1 MPYRAVVSGVGLT
14 EATSPRKQTL
24 SSIELCQ
31 LAVRRALEH
40 SGDAPDRIDAIVT
53 GNIDGFEGTVLG
65 AKHLTRLLGIGSTAP
80 VVVVNTGGTTGGNL
94 MQVAAR
100 MVRSGTHRVVLCLG
114 GPTFFG
120 ATDLQ
125 SAINTNSPMI
135 IEQPLGM
142 GAYHMGAFAACA
154 YQDRFGLTPED
165 LAAVVVADHAK
176 AARNPYAHLRNTIS
190 ADEVLSARPLS
201 APLTQAMVCPVSTSA
216 VAMVV
221 ADADTVR
228 SERASGSVG
237 RATRPALIKAMG
249 MSADPYLGGG
259 KGDFARMENLE
270 NLARRVYARADIRN
284 PAEDFDTVELFA
296 PYAHMQPMQLE
307 ALGFAS
313 PGGGVELIRSGATD
327 PEGRLPVNMSG
338 GPKCTNA
345 GVAGELAP
353 YAYAALQV
361 MGDAPA
367 EIQVAG
373 ADRTLA
379 HGTGGTFFQ
388 FENLA
393 VFESLTRSN

>member
-1 MPYRAVVSGVGLT
+1 MAHRAAVLGIGLT
-14 EATSPRKQTL
+14 EATSPRNQTS

-31 LAVRRALEH
+31 AAVHTALAH
-40 SGDAPDRIDAIVT
+40 SGTSVRDVDAIVT

-65 AKHLTRLLGIGSTAP
+65 AKHLTRVLGLGPDLPLVI
-80 VVVVNTGGTTGGNL
+80 VNTGGTTGGNV

-100 MVRSGTHRVVLCLG
+100 MIRAGTHRRVMCLG

-120 ATDLQ
+120 AADLQ

-142 GAYHMGAFAACA
+142 GAYHMGAFAASA
-154 YQDRFGLTPED
+154 YQHRYGLTADD
-165 LAAVVVADHAK
+165 LAAVVVEDHEK
-176 AARNPYAHLRNTIS
+176 AAKNPYAHLRYAVTR
-190 ADEVLSARPLS
+190 EQVLEGRPLS
-201 APLTQAMVCPVSTSA
+201 SPLTQPMVCPVSTSA
-216 VAMVV
+216 VTMLVG
-221 ADADTVR
+221 DAEDLDDVT
-228 SERASGSVG
+228 
-237 RATRPALIKAMG
+237 TRPALIKALG

-259 KGDFARMENLE
+259 KGTFSQMQNLAT
-270 NLARRVYARADIRN
+270 LARRVYALADIRD
-284 PAEDFDTVELFA
+284 PLEDFDAVEIFA

-307 ALGFAS
+307 ALGFAP
-313 PGGGVELIRSGATD
+313 PGGGVELIRSGATRSD
-327 PEGRLPVNMSG
+327 GVLPTNLSG

-345 GVAGELAP
+345 GIAGELAP

-367 EIQVAG
+367 QLQVEG
-373 ADRTLA
+373 ARRSLG

-393 VFESLTRSN
+393 VFEALPD